1 MRKISGAGLGLC
13 LALFLTWFAFSARPK
28 AQTPVAQAART
39 PVLVELFTSEG
50 CSSCPPADALLRK
63 LTAQQRSA
71 GAEIIGLEEHVDY
84 WNHDGW
90 TDPYSSA
97 EWTERQQDYVTLLKE
112 DAYTPE
118 LVVDGQSQF
127 VGNDS
132 RQAQAEIEKAASSV
146 KTEVT
151 LSAAKPDGNG
161 SLRFSISVGKL
172 AGGIL
177 PRAADD
183 AAEVWLAITE
193 DGLHSAVSRG
203 ENAGRVLQHI
213 ATLRSL
219 HKIGTANVNGASA
232 SFTGD
237 TLVKFNP
244 RWNPEKLHVV
254 AFVQEKKSR
263 KVLGAA
269 SSTVRDKMESQA
281 SPPPPTDAEETE
293 QKKM

>member
-1 MRKISGAGLGLC
+1 
-13 LALFLTWFAFSARPK
+13 
-28 AQTPVAQAART
+28 
-39 PVLVELFTSEG
+39 
-50 CSSCPPADALLRK
+50 
-63 LTAQQRSA
+63 
-71 GAEIIGLEEHVDY
+71 VDY

-132 RQAQAEIEKAASSV
+132 RQAQGEIEKAARGV

-161 SLRFSISVGKL
+161 SQRFSVSVGKL
-172 AGGIL
+172 AGG
-177 PRAADD
+177 RAAD

-203 ENAGRVLQHI
+203 ENAGRVLQHV
-213 ATLRSL
+213 ATLRLL
-219 HKIGTANVNGASA
+219 HKIGTANVNGGSA

-254 AFVQEKKSR
+254 GFVQEKKSR
-263 KVLGAA
+263 RVLGAA

>member
-1 MRKISGAGLGLC
+1 MRKISGAGLGLG
-13 LALFLTWFAFSARPK
+13 LALFLTWFAFSASPK

-63 LTAQQRSA
+63 LTAQQPIA

-90 TDPYSSA
+90 ADPYSSP
-97 EWTERQQDYVTLLKE
+97 EWTERQQDYVTLLKA

-118 LVVDGQSQF
+118 LVVDGQRQF

-161 SLRFSISVGKL
+161 SQRFSVSVGKL
-172 AGGIL
+172 AGG
-177 PRAADD
+177 RADD
-183 AAEVWLAITE
+183 VAEVWLAITE

-203 ENAGRVLQHI
+203 ENAGRVLQHV
-213 ATLRSL
+213 ATLRLL
-219 HKIGTANVNGASA
+219 HKIGTADASGASA

-254 AFVQEKKSR
+254 VFVQAKKSR

-269 SSTVRDKMESQA
+269 SSIVRDKTESQA
-281 SPPPPTDAEETE
+281 SSEPASTH
-293 QKKM
+293 